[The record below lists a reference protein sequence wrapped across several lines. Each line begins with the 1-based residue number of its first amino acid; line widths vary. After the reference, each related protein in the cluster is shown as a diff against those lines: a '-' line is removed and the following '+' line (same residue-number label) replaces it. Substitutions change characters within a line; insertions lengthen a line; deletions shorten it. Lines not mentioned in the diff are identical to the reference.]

1 MSPHTLELT
10 RQAELRLRAQ
20 SLLTGHAVAHHPADG
35 ASAALG
41 VLHGLA
47 SSHDT
52 AADAL
57 ALLHELQ
64 VHQVEIDLQAQELNT
79 ARLELEAA
87 LARLTQRHD
96 HAPVSCLTVDAHG
109 RLTEINETGAR
120 RLQSSPQALIGQ
132 AFDHFLCGTSATDW
146 CAWLQRLDAAG
157 QGAHTTVTGELTLT
171 AANSGAPQQVHA
183 SVTRDPAGPLYLIAL
198 MDQ

>member
-1 MSPHTLELT
+1 MSPHTLELN
-10 RQAELRLRAQ
+10 RQAELRRRAQ
-20 SLLTGHAVAHHPADG
+20 SLLTGHAVAHHAADS

-64 VHQVEIDLQAQELNT
+64 VYQVEIDLQAQELNGS
-79 ARLELEAA
+79 RLELEAA

-96 HAPVSCLTVDAHG
+96 NAPVSCLTMDAQG
-109 RLTEINETGAR
+109 CITEVNDTAAR
-120 RLQSSPQALIGQ
+120 CLQSSAQALIGQ
-132 AFDHFLCGTSATDW
+132 SFDRLLAGPSTHHWL
-146 CAWLQRLDAAG
+146 AWLQRLDAPG
-157 QGAHTTVTGELTLT
+157 QGPHTTVTGELTLT
-171 AANSGAPQQVHA
+171 LPDGTPWQAHA
-183 SVTRDPAGPLYLIAL
+183 SVTHDPAGPHRLIAL

>member
-1 MSPHTLELT
+1 MSPHTLELN
-10 RQAELRLRAQ
+10 RQTELRLRAQ
-20 SLLTGHAVAHHPADG
+20 SLLTGHAVAHHAADS

-64 VHQVEIDLQAQELNT
+64 VHQVEIDLQAQELS
-79 ARLELEAA
+79 ASRLELEAA

-96 HAPVSCLTVDAHG
+96 HTPVSCLTTDAQG
-109 RLTEINETGAR
+109 RLTEVNDTAAR
-120 RLQSSPQALIGQ
+120 RLHTSGQALIGQ
-132 AFDHFLCGTSATDW
+132 TFERLLSGPSTKDW
-146 CAWLQRLDAAG
+146 CAWLQRLDAPG
-157 QGAHTTVTGELTLT
+157 QELHTTVTGELTLT
-171 AANSGAPQQVHA
+171 LPDGTPWQVHA
-183 SVTRDPAGPLYLIAL
+183 SVTRDPAGPHRLIAL
-198 MDQ
+198 MDH